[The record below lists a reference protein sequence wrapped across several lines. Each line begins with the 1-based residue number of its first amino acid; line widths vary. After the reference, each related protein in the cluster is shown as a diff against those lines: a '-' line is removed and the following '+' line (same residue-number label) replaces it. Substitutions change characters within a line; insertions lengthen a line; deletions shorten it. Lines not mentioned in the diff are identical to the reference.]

1 MTSVHFRG
9 NLYRGSFAPP
19 AAKHAKYPGVQ
30 KAFYTAVLALVLA
43 AIIGIIGLVLAGLLW
58 H

>member
-1 MTSVHFRG
+1 MTSVH
-9 NLYRGSFAPP
+9 YKGSFVAP

-30 KAFYTAVLALVLA
+30 KAFYTAALALTVA
-43 AIIGIIGLVLAGLLW
+43 AIIGIFGLVLVGLLW

>member
-19 AAKHAKYPGVQ
+19 VAKHAKYPLAE
-30 KAFYTAVLALVLA
+30 KAIYTAALVVVLAV
-43 AIIGIIGLVLAGLLW
+43 IIGIFGFVVADLIG

>member
-19 AAKHAKYPGVQ
+19 TAKHAKYPRVT
-30 KAFYTAVLALVLA
+30 KAIYSVALAVVLA
-43 AIIGIIGLVLAGLLW
+43 AIAGIIGLVLVGLLW

>member
-9 NLYRGSFAPP
+9 ELYRGSFAPP
-19 AAKHAKYPGVQ
+19 VAKHTKYPGVT
-30 KAFYTAVLALVLA
+30 KAIYTVGLALVLI
-43 AIIGIIGLVLAGLLW
+43 AIIGIIGLVLVGLLW

>member
-9 NLYRGSFAPP
+9 ELYRGSFAPP
-19 AAKHAKYPGVQ
+19 TAKHAKYPRVQ
-30 KAFYTAVLALVLA
+30 KAIYTVALTVVLI
-43 AIIGIIGLVLAGLLW
+43 AIAGIIGLVLVGVLW

>member
-9 NLYRGSFAPP
+9 NLYRGSFVAPT
-19 AAKHAKYPGVQ
+19 AKHAKYPGVQ
-30 KAFYTAVLALVLA
+30 KAFYTAALALVLA
-43 AIIGIIGLVLAGLLW
+43 SIAGVIGLVLVGLLW